1 MGQRANAV
9 VKAKLEGRAGGGRVG
24 RRQKEG
30 KLRVA
35 ASEEKV
41 SICLLCHGLSP
52 GKVTERSLS
61 PFTGRK

>member
-1 MGQRANAV
+1 MTPPPPTILRITDKGREKVTARVGQRANAV

-35 ASEEKV
+35 ASG
-41 SICLLCHGLSP
+41 S
-52 GKVTERSLS
+52 T
-61 PFTGRK
+61 